1 MISNRWIE
9 QRQNSWSRLDSLT
22 RQVESQGLR
31 ALPGAGLREF
41 GLLYRQIA
49 ADLSAVRA
57 DRASGTLEEY
67 LNGLLSRAHN
77 RIYSGRQAGFR
88 SILNFMVREYP
99 RIFRRLFPYVLTSFV
114 VFLAGLALGT
124 VLALA
129 RPQFMHLLL
138 GPQMIATIERH
149 EMWTQSIVSM
159 KPQASSAILTN
170 NIGVTFAAFAGG
182 ITAGVWTLYL
192 MFFNGVE
199 IATVLTACAK
209 AHMALDLLSFMAA
222 HGALELPS
230 IFIAGGA
237 GLRLGAGLLFPGV
250 LSRRDSLA
258 LGARES
264 IRLLAGVVPL
274 LFVAGMLEAFL
285 SPSGAPVGVK
295 FAVGA
300 VLLLGL
306 ASWLAEGGREKPGL
320 ASPQVEAAR

>member
-9 QRQNSWSRLDSLT
+9 QRQTSWSRLDVLT
-22 RQVESQGLR
+22 RQVESRGLR
-31 ALPGAGLREF
+31 PLPSAELREF

-67 LNGLLSRAHN
+67 LNSLLSRAHN
-77 RIYSGRQAGFR
+77 RIYSGRRMGFG
-88 SILNFMVREYP
+88 SIATFMVRDYP
-99 RIFRRLFPYVLTSFV
+99 RIFRRLFPYVLASFV

-124 VLALA
+124 LLTVA
-129 RPQFMHLLL
+129 RPEFMHVFL
-138 GPQMIATIERH
+138 GPAMVATIERH
-149 EMWTQSIVSM
+149 QMWTHSIVSM
-159 KPQASSAILTN
+159 KPQASTAIMTN
-170 NIGVTFAAFAGG
+170 NIGVSFMAFAGG
-182 ITAGVWTLYL
+182 ITAGAFTLYL

-199 IATVLTACAK
+199 IGVIATACAQ
-209 AHMALDLLSFMAA
+209 AHMALDLFSFIAA

-237 GLRLGAGLLFPGV
+237 GLRLAAGLLFPGA

-258 LGARES
+258 VGAREA
-264 IRLLAGVVPL
+264 IWLLAGVVPL

-285 SPSGAPVGVK
+285 SPSGAAVGVK

-300 VLLLGL
+300 ALLTGL
-306 ASWLAEGGREKPGL
+306 AFWLAEGGREAQPVPGG
-320 ASPQVEAAR
+320 E